1 MHIQLRNFVHS
12 SLCFH
17 ISSLLF
23 ESSTHPNTFLPEVS
37 FKYASDHHFFTLA
50 DYAQQY
56 INHFVKK
63 MSCKE
68 ATMKCCK
75 EINK

>member
-12 SLCFH
+12 SLCFQ
-17 ISSLLF
+17 
-23 ESSTHPNTFLPEVS
+23 SSTHPNTSLPEVS

-63 MSCKE
+63 KMSCKE

>member
-17 ISSLLF
+17 IFSLLF

-63 MSCKE
+63 NE
-68 ATMKCCK
+68 L
-75 EINK
+75 